1 MCFNLAE
8 GRFESFLSFC
18 DIQQLSKALS
28 HRLRLNNNTLVDGS
42 PRPSGGLQSSWVWI
56 FGSKTEGFLI
66 PVGFLVCTASI
77 LEDLI
82 DGFGGRV
89 EDVGDFG
96 GLRDVVTLHVDQ
108 VQQYSAPLGSDR
120 LVFLR
125 H

>member
-28 HRLRLNNNTLVDGS
+28 HRLRLVDGS

-77 LEDLI
+77 LKDLI